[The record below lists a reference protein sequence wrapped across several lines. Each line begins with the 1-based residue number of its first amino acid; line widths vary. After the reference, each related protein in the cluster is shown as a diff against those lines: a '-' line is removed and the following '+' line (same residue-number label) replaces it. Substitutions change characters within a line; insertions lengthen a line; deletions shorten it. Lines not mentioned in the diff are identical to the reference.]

1 MGKKGFLMKKTTKAT
16 SDFDNVNVT
25 ATCGFDSVVA
35 GAVRR
40 RTRFETKND
49 NLVTESKYSIDGQ
62 LFTVRSFFR
71 KDEKKTPADI
81 IQRVI
86 DSDIVRNDKS
96 L

>member
-1 MGKKGFLMKKTTKAT
+1 MKKATKAK

-40 RTRFETKND
+40 RMRFETKND

-81 IQRVI
+81 IQRII

>member
-1 MGKKGFLMKKTTKAT
+1 MKKTTKAT
-16 SDFDNVNVT
+16 SDFDNVIVSDT
-25 ATCGFDSVVA
+25 YDFDSSTA

-62 LFTVRSFFR
+62 LITVRSFFR

>member
-1 MGKKGFLMKKTTKAT
+1 MKKTTKAT

-25 ATCGFDSVVA
+25 ATCGFDSAVA

-40 RTRFETKND
+40 RTRFETEND

-62 LFTVRSFFR
+62 LITVRSFFR
-71 KDEKKTPADI
+71 KDGKKTPADI
-81 IQRVI
+81 IRRVI
-86 DSDIVRNDKS
+86 DTDIVRNDNY

>member
-1 MGKKGFLMKKTTKAT
+1 MKKTAKAT

-25 ATCGFDSVVA
+25 ATCGFDSATA

-40 RTRFETKND
+40 RTRFETEND

-62 LFTVRSFFR
+62 LITVRSFFR
-71 KDEKKTPADI
+71 KDEKRTPADI
-81 IQRVI
+81 IRRVI
-86 DSDIVRNDKS
+86 DTDIVRNDNS